1 VAAQLIALKRGGMQI
16 KHILISAVCLIL
28 AILAFFIITNW
39 NKHILYL
46 TTGEIIEAG
55 KTWIV
60 FDDVYYEKGAGTLY
74 TLTTDQVDRIVSA
87 NFSSVDDWLIILT
100 NEMNARRGIFD
111 LVFNRMVWLGV
122 LFAFGVFISI
132 FLSRSLILR
141 YSKKKQKSDD
151 IEDFR
156 FIHISTQVSDFK
168 KVILYFL
175 NLFLLQAKAK
185 KNDKYAYQQLNNNGP
200 LNTSVYEFKILK
212 DGQWHSRRI
221 SVGRIG
227 EDSGARSKCF
237 YVIYDDHFVVKIPPE
252 PITEINEYIQ
262 NIKIFLH
269 LVNVWF
275 QSCQSCL
282 KRFLLFQNLWINQR
296 GMMKKIA

>member
-1 VAAQLIALKRGGMQI
+1 MQI

-87 NFSSVDDWLIILT
+87 NFSCVDDWLIILT

-111 LVFNRMVWLGV
+111 LVFNRMVWLGA

-141 YSKKKQKSDD
+141 YSEKKQKSDD
-151 IEDFR
+151 IEELR
-156 FIHISTQVSDFK
+156 FIHI
-168 KVILYFL
+168 
-175 NLFLLQAKAK
+175 
-185 KNDKYAYQQLNNNGP
+185 
-200 LNTSVYEFKILK
+200 
-212 DGQWHSRRI
+212 
-221 SVGRIG
+221 
-227 EDSGARSKCF
+227 
-237 YVIYDDHFVVKIPPE
+237 
-252 PITEINEYIQ
+252 
-262 NIKIFLH
+262 
-269 LVNVWF
+269 
-275 QSCQSCL
+275 
-282 KRFLLFQNLWINQR
+282 
-296 GMMKKIA
+296 